1 MTLWL
6 IPGKFFRVNPVRSS
20 VIYTRFSFLL
30 ITYLSNLDCLPQSF
44 ICAYAGEILC
54 TASLWRREY
63 DEERK
68 DRQVRVTGKEALFC
82 NWRCGRRT
90 FRIAYAFQ
98 KRYPI
103 PTLKPFIFVEE
114 MLLPSY
120 PTSTTIFSSGFICTP
135 APQANPVFLEEIL
148 LEKESPSWVAC
159 SLNVAFTVPTPA
171 SAYNEKLSDNR

>member
-1 MTLWL
+1 MNL
-6 IPGKFFRVNPVRSS
+6 VRSG

-30 ITYLSNLDCLPQSF
+30 ITYLSNLDCLPQPLSVLMLVR
-44 ICAYAGEILC
+44 CYVQ
-54 TASLWRREY
+54 RHY
-63 DEERK
+63 DEESMTKREK
-68 DRQVRVTGKEALFC
+68 TGRYVSLVKKPCFI

-98 KRYPI
+98 KRYPT

-148 LEKESPSWVAC
+148 LEKESPS
-159 SLNVAFTVPTPA
+159 
-171 SAYNEKLSDNR
+171 

>member
-1 MTLWL
+1 MNL
-6 IPGKFFRVNPVRSS
+6 VRSG

-30 ITYLSNLDCLPQSF
+30 ITYLSNLDCLPQPL
-44 ICAYAGEILC
+44 ICAYAGEMYVQ
-54 TASLWRREY
+54 RHY

-82 NWRCGRRT
+82 DWRCGRRT

-98 KRYPI
+98 KRYPT

-148 LEKESPSWVAC
+148 LEKESPS
-159 SLNVAFTVPTPA
+159 
-171 SAYNEKLSDNR
+171 

>member
-1 MTLWL
+1 MN
-6 IPGKFFRVNPVRSS
+6 IVRSG
-20 VIYTRFSFLL
+20 VIYTRLSFLL

-44 ICAYAGEILC
+44 ICAYAGEMLC
-54 TASLWRREY
+54 KRHY
-63 DEERK
+63 DEESMTKREK
-68 DRQVRVTGKEALFC
+68 SGRYVSLVKKPCFID
-82 NWRCGRRT
+82 WRCGRRT

-98 KRYPI
+98 KRYPT

-148 LEKESPSWVAC
+148 LEKESPS
-159 SLNVAFTVPTPA
+159 
-171 SAYNEKLSDNR
+171 

>member
-1 MTLWL
+1 M
-6 IPGKFFRVNPVRSS
+6 RRRSQ
-20 VIYTRFSFLL
+20 
-30 ITYLSNLDCLPQSF
+30 NLDDIVINSRKIFQSESCEIRRYLHQIFLP
-44 ICAYAGEILC
+44 AYHLPEATLIAYHNPLSVLMLVRC
-54 TASLWRREY
+54 YVQRHY

-82 NWRCGRRT
+82 DWRCGRRT

-98 KRYPI
+98 KRYPT

-148 LEKESPSWVAC
+148 LEKESPS
-159 SLNVAFTVPTPA
+159 
-171 SAYNEKLSDNR
+171 